1 MDNNKV
7 KKHKNSKSGT
17 PSPSSKP
24 NAEPLTSNSNSDLN
38 SDPISNQFPTNSGSQ
53 VPLTPKQTDLDNP
66 LQILP
71 DETLQSASLVRF
83 VEGLVSKFDFVMD
96 FCKEMKIISAQNTET
111 LKLHDIALKTSATN
125 LDKLYEIQTIKQNN
139 QTLEINKL
147 KESNSTLVQNN
158 LDQALRITQLE
169 KTVEA
174 LSNTTEKLTTRNQI
188 LQASIDDLATLKQ
201 QVVTQSEQIETLY
214 NDPPNKPP
222 ETIQQQVQEHT
233 NTLNTQ
239 QFWQG
244 ELDKS
249 VNQLVFK
256 NLRKTPNTTNMHPK
270 KIFIDNILAPMNLNN
285 EDKSKVI
292 PISVFDANKG
302 KDTANTHILICTFP
316 NRHAISLIKQNAKNI
331 PKPVRFCPKV
341 PLQYT
346 TTLNEFLKTQGQ
358 IRLLRD
364 KDGKPL
370 AKTKITTN
378 KGHLVLEKSDRVKDS
393 FSPFY
398 PIDSFI
404 PQTNGRVPSIIPTPY
419 QKSHALIQCRWDGPI
434 STTSK
439 EAIKAHLEKAKME
452 YASFKSFNHT
462 SHLLNISTMSNVLEQ
477 TLEYLRSNP
486 IFNASKVNSSAF

>member
-1 MDNNKV
+1 MGGNVNCLWRRHHNLYSLYHNHHCLWSTIISTCIMGKNKV

-17 PSPSSKP
+17 PSPSSKS
-24 NAEPLTSNSNSDLN
+24 NVESLTSNSNSDLN
-38 SDPISNQFPTNSGSQ
+38 SDPISDQFPTNSGSQ

-66 LQILP
+66 LQSLP
-71 DETLQSASLVRF
+71 DETLQSRLVQF
-83 VEGLVSKFDFVMD
+83 TEGLDFKLDFVLN
-96 FCKEMKIISAQNTET
+96 FCKEIKVISAQNTET
-111 LKLHDIALKTSATN
+111 LEHHDITLKTNATN
-125 LDKLYEIQTIKQNN
+125 LAKLYETQKKQI
-139 QTLEINKL
+139 LEISQL
-147 KESNSTLVQNN
+147 KESNSTLVQSS

-174 LSNTTEKLTTRNQI
+174 LSNTTEKLTTKNQI

-222 ETIQQQVQEHT
+222 EIIQQQVQEHT

-346 TTLNEFLKTQGQ
+346 TTLNQFLKTQGQ

-364 KDGKPL
+364 EDGKPL

-378 KGHLVLEKSDRVKDS
+378 KGHLVLEKSDRVNDS

-404 PQTNGRVPSIIPTPY
+404 PQTNSRAPSIIPTPY
-419 QKSHALIQCRWDGPI
+419 QKSH
-434 STTSK
+434 T
-439 EAIKAHLEKAKME
+439 
-452 YASFKSFNHT
+452 HT
-462 SHLLNISTMSNVLEQ
+462 QRQ
-477 TLEYLRSNP
+477 TDTHTQKNTHTQT
-486 IFNASKVNSSAF
+486 N

>member
-1 MDNNKV
+1 MGNNKV

-24 NAEPLTSNSNSDLN
+24 NVEFLTSNSNSDLH
-38 SDPISNQFPTNSGSQ
+38 SDPISDQFPTNSGSQ
-53 VPLTPKQTDLDNP
+53 VPLIPKQTDLDNP
-66 LQILP
+66 LQTLP
-71 DETLQSASLVRF
+71 DETLQSSSLIQF
-83 VEGLVSKFDFVMD
+83 VEGLVSKLDFVLD
-96 FCKEMKIISAQNTET
+96 FCKEMKMISSKNIET
-111 LKLHDIALKTSATN
+111 LGHHDTALTHHDTALTN
-125 LDKLYEIQTIKQNN
+125 LVKLYETQNK
-139 QTLEINKL
+139 QTLEINQL
-147 KESNSTLVQNN
+147 KESKSTLVQNN

-169 KTVEA
+169 KTVET
-174 LSNTTEKLTTRNQI
+174 LTNTTEKLTTRNQI
-188 LQASIDDLATLKQ
+188 LQASIDDLTTLKQ

-214 NDPPNKPP
+214 NEPPNKPP
-222 ETIQQQVQEHT
+222 ETIQQHT

-256 NLRKTPNTTNMHPK
+256 NLRKTSNTTNMHPK

-285 EDKSKVI
+285 EDKSKVT

-341 PLQYT
+341 PPQYT
-346 TTLNEFLKTQGQ
+346 TTLNQFLKTQGQ

-364 KDGKPL
+364 EDGKPL

-378 KGHLVLEKSDRVKDS
+378 KGHLVLEKSDRVNDS

-404 PQTNGRVPSIIPTPY
+404 PQTNSRAPSTIPTPY
-419 QKSHALIQCRWDGPI
+419 QKSHALIQCRWDGP
-434 STTSK
+434 
-439 EAIKAHLEKAKME
+439 
-452 YASFKSFNHT
+452 
-462 SHLLNISTMSNVLEQ
+462 
-477 TLEYLRSNP
+477 RSNP
-486 IFNASKVNSSAF
+486 ILNASKVNSSAF

>member
-1 MDNNKV
+1 MGKNKV

-24 NAEPLTSNSNSDLN
+24 KAELLTSNSNSDLN
-38 SDPISNQFPTNSGSQ
+38 SDPISDQFPTNSGSQ
-53 VPLTPKQTDLDNP
+53 VPLTLKQTDLDNP
-66 LQILP
+66 LQTLP
-71 DETLQSASLVRF
+71 GETLQSSRLVWIS
-83 VEGLVSKFDFVMD
+83 EGLDYVRG
-96 FCKEMKIISAQNTET
+96 FCKEMKVISAQNTET
-111 LKLHDIALKTSATN
+111 LEHHDITLKTNATN
-125 LDKLYEIQTIKQNN
+125 LAKLYETQNKQI
-139 QTLEINKL
+139 LEINQL
-147 KESNSTLVQNN
+147 KESNSTLVQSS

-174 LSNTTEKLTTRNQI
+174 LINTTEKLTSRNQI
-188 LQASIDDLATLKQ
+188 LQTSVDDLTTLKQ

-214 NDPPNKPP
+214 NEPPNKSP

-256 NLRKTPNTTNMHPK
+256 NLRKTSNTTNMHPK

-341 PLQYT
+341 PPQYT
-346 TTLNEFLKTQGQ
+346 TTLNQFLKTQGQ

-364 KDGKPL
+364 EDGKPL

-378 KGHLVLEKSDRVKDS
+378 KGHLVLEKSDRVNDS

-439 EAIKAHLEKAKME
+439 EEIKAHLEKAKME
-452 YASFKSFNHT
+452 YASFTSFNHT
-462 SHLLNISTMSNVLEQ
+462 SHLLNITTMANVLEQ

-486 IFNASKVNSSAF
+486 ILNASKVNSSAF